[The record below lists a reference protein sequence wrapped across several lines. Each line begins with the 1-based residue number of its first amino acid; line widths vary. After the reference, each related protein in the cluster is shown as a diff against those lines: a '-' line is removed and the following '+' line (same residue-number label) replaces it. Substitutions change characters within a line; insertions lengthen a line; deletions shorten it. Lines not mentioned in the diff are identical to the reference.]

1 MCRVRIWMWLVL
13 VAVWL
18 VGTFLGVQCIE
29 DLLEDTPER
38 EGRGVEMLSV
48 VLPLF
53 PSLCFLGFLFEQSRN
68 FALLSILNF

>member
-1 MCRVRIWMWLVL
+1 MWLVL

-29 DLLEDTPER
+29 NLLEDTSER
-38 EGRGVEMLSV
+38 REWGVGGEREMLSV